1 MGQPALSQVLDK
13 LEKFYGPQHAD
24 WPTDPY
30 LFLVWWHCGY
40 PASDVACARGWASLQ
55 SAVGVDPASLLAAP
69 ASKLTAALK
78 AGGMVPEVRAQR
90 LKHIADRVQTEFAG

>member
-1 MGQPALSQVLDK
+1 MPPLAQILEK
-13 LEKFYGPQHAD
+13 LEALHGPQRPS

-40 PASDVACARGWASLQ
+40 PASDAACAKGWASLQ
-55 SAVGVDPASLLAAP
+55 SAVGVDAESLLAAP

-78 AGGMVPEVRAQR
+78 TGGMVPEVRAQR
-90 LKHIADRVQTEFAG
+90 LKQIADRVQTEFAG